1 MGGISLLVTTFWR
14 VSRLCVKHQVVFYD
28 FMAAELIG
36 GLFDNEMGELLRCS
50 LGSLT
55 KENWGHKKWIEHA
68 Q

>member
-1 MGGISLLVTTFWR
+1 MGGDFLISHYGGYPG
-14 VSRLCVKHQVVFYD
+14 SCVKHQVVFYD

-36 GLFDNEMGELLRCS
+36 DLFDNEMGELLRCS